1 MKDYYSILGVSR
13 DASQEE
19 IKKAFR
25 RLARKYHPDLNQGDK
40 SAEEKFKEINE
51 AYACLSDPVRRANYD
66 RYGTAEG
73 PTGNGFGFETYTTFT
88 DIFEDIFE
96 GFFGS
101 FGFRKNKPTKGADLR
116 YDITIT
122 LEEAAKGVEKTIKF
136 PRWEICVTCNGSG
149 IKPGSEPIICS
160 SCGGSGHIRYNQGF
174 FSVSKT
180 CSKCGGTGRI
190 IRDPCFDCAGSGKIR
205 VEHELTIKIP
215 PGVDSGSK
223 LKVSGEGEIGEF
235 GGPRGDLYIFV
246 NVKEHE
252 FFKREGINLYC
263 SIPISFIRAVFGGEV
278 EVPTL
283 DGKEKI
289 EIPAGT
295 PSGRVFKLRGK
306 GLPRVGGSHRG
317 DQIVTVYI
325 DVPKKLNERQRELL
339 EEFARISGEEIKRGS
354 KGLKDKLK
362 DIFSM

>member
-13 DASQEE
+13 NASQEE

-25 RLARKYHPDLNQGDK
+25 RLARQYHPDLNPGNK
-40 SAEEKFKEINE
+40 EAEEKFKEINE
-51 AYACLSDPVRRANYD
+51 AYSCLSDPVRRANYD
-66 RYGTAEG
+66 RYGTVEA

-101 FGFRKNKPTKGADLR
+101 FGFRKNKPVKGADLR
-116 YDITIT
+116 YDLTIT
-122 LEEAAKGVEKTIKF
+122 LEEAAFGVEKTIKI
-136 PRWEICVTCNGSG
+136 PRWQECSKCKGSG

-160 SCGGSGHIRYNQGF
+160 SCGGTGYIRYSQGF

-180 CSKCGGTGRI
+180 CSKCGGKGRI
-190 IRDPCFDCAGSGKIR
+190 IRDPCSDCSGTGKIR

-215 PGVDSGSK
+215 SGVDTGSK
-223 LKVSGEGEIGEF
+223 LKVSGEGEMGEF
-235 GGPRGDLYIFV
+235 GGPRGDLYIFI
-246 NVKEHE
+246 NVREHE

-263 SIPISFIRAVFGGEV
+263 SVPISFVKAVFGGQI

-283 DGKEKI
+283 DGNEII
-289 EIPAGT
+289 EIPPGT
-295 PSGRVFKLRGK
+295 PSGKVFKLKGK
-306 GLPRVGGSHRG
+306 GLPRVGGTHRG
-317 DQIVTVYI
+317 DQIVNVYI
-325 DVPKKLNERQRELL
+325 DVPKKLTERQREIL
-339 EEFARISGEEIKRGS
+339 EEFARVSGEEIKKTSRGF
-354 KGLKDKLK
+354 KDKLK

>member
-25 RLARKYHPDLNQGDK
+25 RLARKYHPDLNPGDK

-51 AYACLSDPVRRANYD
+51 AYACLSDPVKRANYD
-66 RYGTAEG
+66 RYGNPDG
-73 PTGNGFGFETYTTFT
+73 PTASGFGFETYTTFT

-122 LEEAAKGVEKTIKF
+122 LEEAAKGVEKTIRF
-136 PRWEICVTCNGSG
+136 SRWDVCRSCNGSG
-149 IKPGSEPIICS
+149 IRPGSAPEFCP
-160 SCGGSGHIRYNQGF
+160 SCDGSGYIRYNQGF

-190 IRDPCFDCAGSGKIR
+190 IKDPCIECYGKGKVR
-205 VEHELTIKIP
+205 VEHELKVKIP
-215 PGVDSGSK
+215 PGVDSGTK
-223 LKVSGEGEIGEF
+223 LKVTGEGELGEF

-263 SIPISFIRAVFGGEV
+263 SIPISFVKAVFGGEV

-289 EIPAGT
+289 EIPPGT
-295 PSGRVFKLRGK
+295 PSGRVFKLKGK
-306 GLPRVGGSHRG
+306 GLPRVGGTQRG

-325 DVPKKLNERQRELL
+325 DVPKKLTERQRELL
-339 EEFARISGEEIKRGS
+339 EEFAKASGEEIKKGS
-354 KGLKDKLK
+354 KGLKDRLK

>member
-13 DASQEE
+13 NASQEE

-25 RLARKYHPDLNQGDK
+25 RLARQYHPDLNPGNK
-40 SAEEKFKEINE
+40 EAEEKFKEINE
-51 AYACLSDPVRRANYD
+51 AYSCLSDPVRRANYD
-66 RYGTAEG
+66 RYGTVEA

-101 FGFRKNKPTKGADLR
+101 FGFRKNKPVKGADLR
-116 YDITIT
+116 YDLTIT
-122 LEEAAKGVEKTIKF
+122 LEEAAFGVEKTIKI
-136 PRWEICVTCNGSG
+136 PRWQECSKCKGSG

-160 SCGGSGHIRYNQGF
+160 SCGGTGYIRYSQGF

-180 CSKCGGTGRI
+180 CSKCGGKGRI
-190 IRDPCFDCAGSGKIR
+190 IRDPCSDCSGTGKIR

-215 PGVDSGSK
+215 PGVDTGSK
-223 LKVSGEGEIGEF
+223 LKVSGEGEMGEF
-235 GGPRGDLYIFV
+235 GGPRGDLYIFI
-246 NVKEHE
+246 NVREHE

-263 SIPISFIRAVFGGEV
+263 SVPISFVKAVFGGQI

-283 DGKEKI
+283 DGNEII
-289 EIPAGT
+289 EIPPGT
-295 PSGRVFKLRGK
+295 PSGKVFKLKGK
-306 GLPRVGGSHRG
+306 GLPRVGGTHRG
-317 DQIVTVYI
+317 DQIVNVYI
-325 DVPKKLNERQRELL
+325 DVPKKLTERQREIL
-339 EEFARISGEEIKRGS
+339 EEFARVSGEEIKKTSRGF
-354 KGLKDKLK
+354 KDKLK

>member
-13 DASQEE
+13 NASQEE
-19 IKKAFR
+19 IKRAFR
-25 RLARKYHPDLNQGDK
+25 RLARQYHPDLNPGNK
-40 SAEEKFKEINE
+40 EAEEKFKEINE
-51 AYACLSDPVRRANYD
+51 AYSCLSDPVRRANYD
-66 RYGTAEG
+66 RYGTVEA

-101 FGFRKNKPTKGADLR
+101 FGFRKTKPVKGADLR
-116 YDITIT
+116 YDLTIT
-122 LEEAAKGVEKTIKF
+122 LKEAAFGVEKTIKI
-136 PRWEICVTCNGSG
+136 PRWQECSRCKGSG

-160 SCGGSGHIRYNQGF
+160 SCGGTGYVKYSQGF

-180 CSKCGGTGRI
+180 CSKCGGKGRI
-190 IRDPCFDCAGSGKIR
+190 IRDPCSDCSGTGKIR

-215 PGVDSGSK
+215 PGVDTGSK
-223 LKVSGEGEIGEF
+223 LKVSGEGEMGEF
-235 GGPRGDLYIFV
+235 GGARGDLYIFI

-263 SIPISFIRAVFGGEV
+263 SVPISFVKAVFGGQI

-283 DGKEKI
+283 DGKETI
-289 EIPAGT
+289 EIPPGT
-295 PSGRVFKLRGK
+295 PSGKVFKLKGK
-306 GLPRVGGSHRG
+306 GLPRVGGTHRG
-317 DQIVTVYI
+317 DQIVNVYI
-325 DVPKKLNERQRELL
+325 DVPKKLTERQREIL
-339 EEFARISGEEIKRGS
+339 EEFARVSGEEIKKTSRGF
-354 KGLKDKLK
+354 KDKLK

>member
-51 AYACLSDPVRRANYD
+51 AYACLGVPVRRANYD

-122 LEEAAKGVEKTIKF
+122 LEEAARGVEKTIKF
-136 PRWEICVTCNGSG
+136 PRWEICGTCNGSG

-160 SCGGSGHIRYNQGF
+160 SCGGSGYISYNQGF

-190 IRDPCFDCAGSGKIR
+190 IRDPCFDCAGNGKIK

-215 PGVDSGSK
+215 PGLDSGSK
-223 LKVSGEGEIGEF
+223 
-235 GGPRGDLYIFV
+235 
-246 NVKEHE
+246 
-252 FFKREGINLYC
+252 
-263 SIPISFIRAVFGGEV
+263 
-278 EVPTL
+278 
-283 DGKEKI
+283 
-289 EIPAGT
+289 
-295 PSGRVFKLRGK
+295 
-306 GLPRVGGSHRG
+306 
-317 DQIVTVYI
+317 
-325 DVPKKLNERQRELL
+325 
-339 EEFARISGEEIKRGS
+339 
-354 KGLKDKLK
+354 
-362 DIFSM
+362 

>member
-13 DASQEE
+13 DASPEE
-19 IKKAFR
+19 IKRAFR
-25 RLARKYHPDLNQGDK
+25 RLARKYHPDLNHGNK
-40 SAEEKFKEINE
+40 ESEEKFKELNE
-51 AYACLSDPVRRANYD
+51 AYSCLSDPERRANYD

-73 PTGNGFGFETYTTFT
+73 PAGNGYGFETTFT

-101 FGFRKNKPTKGADLR
+101 FGFKKNRPSKGADLR
-116 YDITIT
+116 YDLTIT
-122 LEEAAKGVEKTIKF
+122 LEEAAFGVEKTIKF
-136 PRWEICVTCNGSG
+136 PRWEQCKTCNGSG
-149 IKPGSEPIICS
+149 IKPGTEPIVCP

-180 CSKCGGTGRI
+180 CLKCGGKGKI
-190 IRDPCFDCAGSGKIR
+190 IKDPCADCSGAGKIR
-205 VEHELTIKIP
+205 VERELSIKIP
-215 PGVDSGSK
+215 PGVDTGSK
-223 LKVSGEGEIGEF
+223 LKISGEGEIGEF
-235 GGPRGDLYIFV
+235 GGPHGDLYIFI
-246 NVKEHE
+246 NVKEHDI
-252 FFKREGINLYC
+252 FKREGQNLYC
-263 SIPISFIRAVFGGEV
+263 SAPVSFVKAVFGGEI

-295 PSGRVFKLRGK
+295 PSGRVFKIKGK
-306 GLPRVGGSHRG
+306 GLPRVGSSHRG

-325 DVPKKLNERQRELL
+325 EVPKKLTERQRELL
-339 EEFARISGEEIKRGS
+339 EEFAQVSGEEIKKSSR
-354 KGLKDKLK
+354 GLKDKLK

>member
-13 DASQEE
+13 NASQEE

-25 RLARKYHPDLNQGDK
+25 RLARQYHPDLNPGNK
-40 SAEEKFKEINE
+40 EAEERFKEINE
-51 AYACLSDPVRRANYD
+51 AYACLSDPVKRANYD

-73 PTGNGFGFETYTTFT
+73 AATGFGYETYTTFT

-101 FGFRKNKPTKGADLR
+101 FGFRKNRPKKGADLR

-122 LEEAAKGVEKTIKF
+122 LEEAAKGVEKEIKF
-136 PRWEICVTCNGSG
+136 FRWEICETCNGSG

-160 SCGGSGHIRYNQGF
+160 SCGGTGYIRYNQGF

-190 IRDPCFDCAGSGKIR
+190 IKEPCLDCSGNGKVRIERELKI
-205 VEHELTIKIP
+205 HIP
-215 PGVDSGSK
+215 PGVDTGTK
-223 LKVSGEGEIGEF
+223 LKVTGEGEIGEF
-235 GGPRGDLYIFV
+235 GGPRGDLYIYV

-252 FFKREGINLYC
+252 FFKREGINIYC
-263 SIPISFIRAVFGGEV
+263 SIPISFVRAVFGGEV
-278 EVPTL
+278 EVPTI
-283 DGKEKI
+283 DGKAKI
-289 EIPAGT
+289 EIPPGT
-295 PSGRVFKLRGK
+295 PSGRVFKLKGK
-306 GLPRVGGSHRG
+306 GLPRVGSTHRG

-339 EEFARISGEEIKRGS
+339 EEFARVSGEEIKKTS
-354 KGLKDKLK
+354 KGLKDKIK

>member
-25 RLARKYHPDLNQGDK
+25 RLARQYHPDLNPGNK
-40 SAEEKFKEINE
+40 EAEEKFKEINE
-51 AYACLSDPVRRANYD
+51 AYACLSDPVKRANYD

-73 PTGNGFGFETYTTFT
+73 VSTGFGYETYTNFT

-101 FGFRKNKPTKGADLR
+101 FGFRKNRSKKGADLR

-122 LEEAAKGVEKTIKF
+122 LEEAAKGVEKEIKF
-136 PRWEICVTCNGSG
+136 FRWEICETCNGSG

-160 SCGGSGHIRYNQGF
+160 SCGGTGYIRYNQGF

-190 IRDPCFDCAGSGKIR
+190 IKEPCLDCSGNGKVRIER
-205 VEHELTIKIP
+205 ELKIKIP
-215 PGVDSGSK
+215 PGVDTGTK
-223 LKVSGEGEIGEF
+223 LKVTEEGEIGEF
-235 GGPRGDLYIFV
+235 GGPRGDLYIYV

-263 SIPISFIRAVFGGEV
+263 SIPISFVRAVFGGEV
-278 EVPTL
+278 EVPTI
-283 DGKEKI
+283 DGKAKI
-289 EIPAGT
+289 EIPPGT

-306 GLPRVGGSHRG
+306 GLPRVGGTHKG

-339 EEFARISGEEIKRGS
+339 EEFARVSGEEIRKTS
-354 KGLKDKLK
+354 KGLKDKIK